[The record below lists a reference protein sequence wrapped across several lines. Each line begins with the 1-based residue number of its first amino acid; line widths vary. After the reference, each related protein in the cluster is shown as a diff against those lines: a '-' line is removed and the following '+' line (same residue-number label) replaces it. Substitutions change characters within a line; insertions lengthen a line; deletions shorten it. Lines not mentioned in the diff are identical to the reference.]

1 MAISLVD
8 LVTRLLDDDGP
19 LPIVQ
24 AGDPVLRRRAA
35 PFDGQLDDDLLA
47 RLIAAMRDTM
57 RAAPG
62 VGLAAPQIGVPLR
75 IAVIEDSARVSD
87 EVRSARDRRA
97 VPLRVLVNPTYSPAG
112 DATVGFFEGCLSVSG
127 WQAVVARH
135 AAVHL
140 TALDES
146 GRAVDEVV
154 EGWAARIVQHETDHL
169 DGILY
174 LDRAETRSLSSNAAI
189 VDRWSQPTPHEAA
202 AALGFP
208 LPDRP

>member
-1 MAISLVD
+1 M
-8 LVTRLLDDDGP
+8 
-19 LPIVQ
+19 
-24 AGDPVLRRRAA
+24 
-35 PFDGQLDDDLLA
+35 
-47 RLIAAMRDTM
+47 
-57 RAAPG
+57 
-62 VGLAAPQIGVPLR
+62 
-75 IAVIEDSARVSD
+75 
-87 EVRSARDRRA
+87 
-97 VPLRVLVNPTYSPAG
+97 
-112 DATVGFFEGCLSVSG
+112 SG

-146 GRAVDEVV
+146 GRAVDEIV

-189 VDRWSQPTPHEAA
+189 VDRWSQPMPHEAA